1 MTVRIEFQGHA
12 DIRADDAQLLEILE
26 SEEWTRRSAAIGYR
40 ARYRPEELLA
50 LRGRVRIEIH
60 VAALHDVLEAT
71 LASTYHRG
79 LPLVIRRDTLVRA
92 KPLAWQSS
100 KASADLDR
108 AVIEALR
115 QRDAQGYLVLTP
127 LGDAQ
132 MNAGTLVLVAMPIGN
147 QADLSPRAIDVLSS
161 VDLILAEDTR
171 VAEESLRWRGIRT
184 PVLSCYDQ
192 NEGSRVALV
201 SERLAQGGRLA
212 LISDAGTPLVSD
224 PGYLIVRA
232 AREVGAHLQA
242 IPGPSAV
249 LLSLMLAA
257 LPVSSFHFSGFAPRK
272 GGERE
277 RFVAEVLSA
286 PHTTIVFEAATRVV
300 DLLQLFA
307 QRAAERQLVVC
318 RDLTKRSE
326 CIFYGT
332 AASVASDVE
341 RSDARGEYTLV
352 IAGATSAN
360 ESPAQASDQSSNDV
374 FIRALLRAGSP
385 SAPIV
390 RALREVEGLSRQ
402 EAYRR
407 ILALKG
413 DSAQAEEDA
422 AEE

>member
-1 MTVRIEFQGHA
+1 MSVRIEFQGHA
-12 DIRADDAQLLEILE
+12 DIRAEDPQLLEILE
-26 SEEWTRRSAAIGYR
+26 SEEWTRRAAAIGYR

-60 VAALHDVLEAT
+60 VGALHDVLEAT

-100 KASADLDR
+100 KTAADLDR
-108 AVIEALR
+108 AMIEALR
-115 QRDAQGYLVLTP
+115 QRDAHGYLELTP
-127 LGDAQ
+127 LGTTEMD
-132 MNAGTLVLVAMPIGN
+132 AGTLVLVAMPIGN

-171 VAEESLRWRGIRT
+171 VAEENLRWRGIRT

-192 NEGSRVALV
+192 NERSRVPAV
-201 SERLAQGGRLA
+201 RERLMRGGRLA

-224 PGYLIVRA
+224 PGYLIVQA

-257 LPVSSFHFSGFAPRK
+257 LPVSSFHFRGFAPRK
-272 GGERE
+272 ANERE
-277 RFVAEVLSA
+277 RFVAELLAAPETTVL
-286 PHTTIVFEAATRVV
+286 FEATSRIA
-300 DLLQLFA
+300 DLLQLLA
-307 QRAAERQLVVC
+307 QQAAERQIVVC

-326 CIFYGT
+326 CLFYGT
-332 AASVASDVE
+332 AASVVHEVSQTDE
-341 RSDARGEYTLV
+341 RGEYTLV
-352 IAGATSAN
+352 VAGAPRAEMPSAQG
-360 ESPAQASDQSSNDV
+360 PGDA
-374 FIRALLRAGSP
+374 FIKALLRAGSP

-390 RALREVEGLSRQ
+390 QALREIEGLSRQ

-407 ILALKG
+407 LLALKG
-413 DSAQAEEDA
+413 DITA
-422 AEE
+422 ADDESRADE